1 VRQVTVSRQSA
12 VGQTAIVS
20 SQAENSPVDAV
31 DAVDAVVVVG
41 IGADGWPGLS
51 GPARQ
56 ALATAAVI
64 VGGARHLA
72 MLPSDLGADRQLWPS
87 PLLPN
92 LGPLV
97 DAHSDRGLAILASG
111 DPMFFGIGG
120 TLARLAGSVALRV
133 IPHLSSLSLA
143 CARLAWPVEDVEVLS
158 LVGRPLAAVLPALQ
172 PSRRLLLLLAAA
184 EDSHRVAELLRAS
197 GLGPSELRLL
207 SDLGAE
213 AETEHRGIADSWDYH
228 GENPL
233 SVLAIEVRPAAGRRV
248 LGRTPGLPDDSFE
261 HDGQLTKREIRAL
274 TLSGLAP
281 APGELLWDVGAGSG
295 SVGIEWMRC
304 HPDNRAIAI
313 EPRAERRARI
323 AANVEA
329 LGVPALRIVDGKA
342 PHALAGLPRPDAV
355 FVGGGVSVAGV
366 LEACLHAL
374 PDGGRLVANGV
385 TLETESVLA
394 QWYARLG
401 GSLSRIA
408 VQRASPVGAFT
419 GWRPAMPVTQWTY
432 FKESVVSR

>member
-1 VRQVTVSRQSA
+1 VSR
-12 VGQTAIVS
+12 
-20 SQAENSPVDAV
+20 D
-31 DAVDAVVVVG
+31 VVAVVG
-41 IGADGWPGLS
+41 IGADGWQGLS

-56 ALATAAVI
+56 ALAAAAVI
-64 VGGARHLA
+64 IGGPRHLA
-72 MLPSDLGADRQLWPS
+72 MLPPEIGADKQPWPS

-92 LGPLV
+92 LRALV
-97 DAHSDRGLAILASG
+97 DAHAARGLAILASG

-120 TLARLAGSVALRV
+120 TLSRLSGTVALRV

-143 CARLAWPVEDVEVLS
+143 CARLVWPVEDVEVLS

-184 EDSHRVAELLRAS
+184 GDSHRVAELLSAS
-197 GLGPSELRLL
+197 GLGPSELSLL
-207 SDLGAE
+207 SDLGGDAE
-213 AETEHRGIADSWDYH
+213 CEHRGIAESWDYR
-228 GENPL
+228 GEHPL
-233 SVLAIEVRPAAGRRV
+233 SVLAIEVRATAGRRV
-248 LGRTPGLPDDSFE
+248 LSRTPGLPDESFE
-261 HDGQLTKREIRAL
+261 HDGQLTKRELRAL
-274 TLSGLAP
+274 ALSGLAP

-313 EPRAERRARI
+313 EPRADRRARI
-323 AANVEA
+323 AANAEA
-329 LGVPALRIVDGKA
+329 LGVPGLRIVDGKA
-342 PHALAGLPRPDAV
+342 PQDLAGLPRPDAV
-355 FVGGGVSVAGV
+355 FLGGGVSVAGV
-366 LEACLHAL
+366 LEACLGAL
-374 PDGGRLVANGV
+374 ADGGRLVANGV

-432 FKESVVSR
+432 LKESAVPG